1 MYTINIYILGKKYIY
16 THTLRKALWIFL
28 HVLWEDT
35 AVNVNA
41 FVVDANIYSI
51 TVCTTDTRISHTP
64 PYPHPEMDFTV
75 CNTCSIKYWYTRDYR
90 IADSFGPQF
99 PAEIVTPLTIYIAIF
114 SSFFLQ
120 TLHYWSRVF
129 CFVFCFCLH
138 VSLFPQSFK
147 RCFFFCYC
155 FLYMLIFSSTIF
167 FMIIFGLLQA
177 F

>member
-1 MYTINIYILGKKYIY
+1 MYTINIYILGKNIYIH

-28 HVLWEDT
+28 YVLWEDT

-129 CFVFCFCLH
+129 LFVCLVGWFFLPPCF
-138 VSLFPQSFK
+138 SFPSELAS
-147 RCFFFCYC
+147 RGV
-155 FLYMLIFSSTIF
+155 FSSVIVF
-167 FMIIFGLLQA
+167 FIC
-177 F
+177 